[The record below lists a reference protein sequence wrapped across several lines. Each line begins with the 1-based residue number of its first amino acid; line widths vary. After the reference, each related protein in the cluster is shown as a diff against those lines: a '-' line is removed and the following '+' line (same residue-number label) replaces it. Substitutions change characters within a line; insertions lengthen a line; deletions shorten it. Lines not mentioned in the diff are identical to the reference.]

1 MAEWMEELRK
11 LDKLREDSLITE
23 DEYEKQ
29 KAVLIPS
36 EHSKATAYNLL
47 GLGKAVSILSGI
59 SAVVGLMVLIAFSY
73 RASMLTDLKNGEYVS
88 WRNVENA
95 DNFVTVSLV
104 FEFILAPA
112 LLVLLIVWAWRATL
126 NIESRNRKGR
136 WSRGWVVGG
145 WFTPVMW
152 FFVPY
157 QVISDAWKNASSEG
171 EVENQRN
178 NFWLVGFILWW
189 VSFAFGFIGNFTGNE
204 INAGI
209 DEAIVGDVLYA
220 INGGITI
227 ISGILIAIAFNQMSK
242 RHASTS

>member
-1 MAEWMEELRK
+1 
-11 LDKLREDSLITE
+11 
-23 DEYEKQ
+23 
-29 KAVLIPS
+29 
-36 EHSKATAYNLL
+36 
-47 GLGKAVSILSGI
+47 
-59 SAVVGLMVLIAFSY
+59 
-73 RASMLTDLKNGEYVS
+73 MLTDLKNGEYVS

-220 INGGITI
+220 INGGIAI